1 MGMFDWIEWEGNRY
15 QTKDTPRQFCDNYR
29 IDDLGRLW
37 VEEYDAEWVKD
48 PGHIF
53 GAYIKQT
60 NHRWVECEDFT
71 GPMRFYR
78 DNQDQRDV
86 GSEKEHNWQEWE
98 AEFKCGCM
106 IGLKLIE
113 GDRFLEWYHEAIE
126 QRGLE

>member
-37 VEEYDAEWVKD
+37 VEEYDVEWVKD
-48 PGHIF
+48 SGHLL
-53 GAYIKQT
+53 GAYIKQS
-60 NHRWVECEDFT
+60 NHRWVECRDFT
-71 GPMRFYR
+71 GTMRFYR
-78 DNQDQRDV
+78 DNQDQRDIDA
-86 GSEKEHNWQEWE
+86 EKEYNWQEWQ

-113 GDRFLEWYHEAIE
+113 GDRFLTWYHKAIE
-126 QRGLE
+126 QRGSQ